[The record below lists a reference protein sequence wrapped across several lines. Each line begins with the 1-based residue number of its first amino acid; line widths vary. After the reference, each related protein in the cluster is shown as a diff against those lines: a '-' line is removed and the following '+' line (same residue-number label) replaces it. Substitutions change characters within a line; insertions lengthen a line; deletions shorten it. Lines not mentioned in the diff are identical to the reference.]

1 MPKRNRRSQ
10 SAVGGWQKR
19 RKRDTSSSPLNA
31 NRPRTYHSWADRD
44 MLAAMQA
51 VRSGQCG
58 ANKAARLHNIPPTTL
73 KNRLSG
79 RVKHGDKPGP
89 TPYLTMGEEEELATF
104 LISCSK
110 IGYGKTRRE
119 VLGIVQQ
126 TLKKKGRS
134 VENFNGDGWWTR
146 FMERNPSLSLRC
158 SDPLSRV
165 RSNAVTSENM
175 KNYFAL
181 LEKTL
186 IEKDLLDKPHL
197 IYNMDESGM
206 PLDPKQLKRVAGKG
220 MKKVHGQASGN
231 KSQITIVACAN
242 AAGHCHP
249 PMVIFKGE
257 RFNHEWS
264 RDEVPNTLYGM
275 SESGWIDSEL
285 FYYWL
290 DKLFLLHIPPQRPVM
305 LLCDGHGSHFTPE
318 AIARAAE
325 KGVVVFCI
333 PPNTTHVAQPLDV
346 SFFAPL
352 KRYWSS
358 ICHTYLAENPG
369 CVVTKLNFS
378 LLFSRAWVKAI
389 NPETIINGFRKTGI
403 CPFNRSAII
412 IPESDTSSSSLEDDS
427 NVQGDDNSSSLQVQ
441 GDDSSSS
448 LEDDST
454 VKRDDNHILHGDNLR
469 SSPELFSSFSDD
481 KLALFQRRFESGY
494 DLFIDQDYVTWLQE
508 NHPDNLPD
516 ELRVPG
522 SGLGGGADLCDAGG
536 GVRNGGWCDM
546 SGTENPL
553 DTSEDMVSVHDCN
566 TSASDLSTLDEGP
579 LTTSKNL
586 PSEMVSESLAETRQ
600 VLSAVSAF
608 LTLPSITSKKGKKPP
623 GGARVLTSEQ
633 SLALLVDKEKK
644 KREEEEAKEQRKR
657 ERSSNGKKKRR
668 ERVKSGRGRKV
679 RGNRK
684 QRSWRRDVNRDRR
697 N

>member
-1 MPKRNRRSQ
+1 
-10 SAVGGWQKR
+10 
-19 RKRDTSSSPLNA
+19 
-31 NRPRTYHSWADRD
+31 
-44 MLAAMQA
+44 
-51 VRSGQCG
+51 
-58 ANKAARLHNIPPTTL
+58 
-73 KNRLSG
+73 
-79 RVKHGDKPGP
+79 
-89 TPYLTMGEEEELATF
+89 
-104 LISCSK
+104 
-110 IGYGKTRRE
+110 
-119 VLGIVQQ
+119 
-126 TLKKKGRS
+126 
-134 VENFNGDGWWTR
+134 
-146 FMERNPSLSLRC
+146 
-158 SDPLSRV
+158 
-165 RSNAVTSENM
+165 
-175 KNYFAL
+175 
-181 LEKTL
+181 
-186 IEKDLLDKPHL
+186 
-197 IYNMDESGM
+197 
-206 PLDPKQLKRVAGKG
+206 
-220 MKKVHGQASGN
+220 
-231 KSQITIVACAN
+231 
-242 AAGHCHP
+242 
-249 PMVIFKGE
+249 
-257 RFNHEWS
+257 
-264 RDEVPNTLYGM
+264 
-275 SESGWIDSEL
+275 
-285 FYYWL
+285 
-290 DKLFLLHIPPQRPVM
+290 M

-494 DLFIDQDYVTWLQE
+494 DLFIDQDYVAWLQE

-546 SGTENPL
+546 SCTENPL

-657 ERSSNGKKKRR
+657 EREEKKQQREEEKKRKSEERERKKAEREQKTKELEERRQQRQEELKQKREQREQAKERKKFESGVTKGKKVFVTRSVSRR
-668 ERVKSGRGRKV
+668 QENEGYAPQNCESTSNECTICFGNYSDDLDLDGSPTRGWVECTDPDCNK
-679 RGNRK
+679 
-684 QRSWRRDVNRDRR
+684 WMHEDCATRDDGLHVCPCGFAFV
-697 N
+697 